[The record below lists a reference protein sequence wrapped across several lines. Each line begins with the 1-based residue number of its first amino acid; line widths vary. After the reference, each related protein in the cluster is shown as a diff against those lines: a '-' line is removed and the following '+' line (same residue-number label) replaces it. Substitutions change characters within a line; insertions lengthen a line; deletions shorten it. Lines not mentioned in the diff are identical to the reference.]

1 MAIFGPLSIG
11 RHALLTHQRAL
22 QVTGHNIANV
32 NTPGFSRQRVQLEAI
47 PPNGDRTGTGVRVA
61 GVDRIVD
68 PFIEARQLANG
79 SAFGD
84 ATATRDLLQR
94 LEANFPVT
102 GGGIGDALQ
111 EFFATANAVAADP
124 ASLAA
129 RGELVSAAESLTAR
143 IREGAGAFSSFQR
156 EADARFVQGVR
167 DSNALLER
175 VASLNRE
182 VVAARVAGSSD
193 NDLQDLRQEA
203 LRDLSQQLQINVVEQ
218 ADGAVNVFARTGTA
232 LVLGSSATNLQT
244 EPSTTGALD
253 GGTLS
258 RLGVVGDS
266 GAFIPIGTGFGG
278 ALGALE
284 TLRDT
289 TFVQGATALDALADG
304 LRLEVNAVQAAGFDL
319 DGLPGGDLFA
329 GTGAADLTVALA
341 DSRGIAAAQGAN
353 PADNTNALDLVAVQD
368 NRIIAGLGGQTLGE
382 YFGTFHAGIG
392 QQTRSASDQAI
403 IEEQVAGTLA
413 AQRDSV
419 SGVSLEEEFTD
430 LIRYQRAFQAA
441 AQLISVSNSMLDDLI
456 GLVR

>member
-11 RHALLTHQRAL
+11 RHALLAHQRAL

-32 NTPGFSRQRVQLEAI
+32 NTPGFSRQRAQLEPI
-47 PPNGDRTGTGVRVA
+47 PPNGSRIGAGVRVA

-68 PFIEARQLANG
+68 SFIEARQLTNG

-94 LEANFPVT
+94 LEASFPVT

-111 EFFATANAVAADP
+111 EFFAAANTVVADP

-129 RGELVSAAESLTAR
+129 RGELLSAAENVAAR
-143 IREGAGAFSSFQR
+143 IREGAGAIASFQR
-156 EADARFVQGVR
+156 EADARFVQAASDTNG
-167 DSNALLER
+167 LLQK

-182 VVAARVAGSSD
+182 IVAARIAGTSE
-193 NDLQDLRQEA
+193 NDLADLRQEA
-203 LRDLSQQLQINVVEQ
+203 LRDLSQQLELNVVEQ
-218 ADGAVNVFARTGTA
+218 ADGAVNVFAKTGTA
-232 LVLGSSATNLQT
+232 LVLGPAASNLQT
-244 EPSTTGALD
+244 EPSATTALD
-253 GGTLS
+253 GGTMS
-258 RLGVVGDS
+258 RLGIVGDS

-278 ALGALE
+278 TLGALE

-289 TFVQGATALDALADG
+289 TFVQNASALDALANG
-304 LRLEVNAVQAAGFDL
+304 LRLEVNAVQAAGLDL
-319 DGLPGGDLFA
+319 DGLPGGDFFA
-329 GTGAADLTVALA
+329 GTGAADLTVALT
-341 DSRGIAAAQGAN
+341 DSRGIAAAQSAN

-368 NRIIAGLGGQTLGE
+368 SRAIPGLGGQTLGE
-382 YFGTFHAGIG
+382 YFGSFHAGIG
-392 QQTRSASDQAI
+392 QQTREASDQAI

-430 LIRYQRAFQAA
+430 LIRFQRAFQAA
-441 AQLISVSNSMLDDLI
+441 AQLISVSNSMLDDLL